1 MGAVILGIILVQAI
15 HPGRQ
20 NENASDEIQG
30 TGESRNVTAVDTLL
44 DLARNLLPPNLIQ
57 AGIQQYRTV
66 LKYPGNEEITE
77 SNGQT
82 RVPDNLYTWKIGGEY
97 TSGTNILGLVFFSVV
112 LGITLAI
119 MEEKGK
125 PLIDFFTC
133 LSEAMMTITT
143 WVIYLAPVGVFFLIG
158 AQARHFIFYQINQ
171 INEQF

>member
-1 MGAVILGIILVQAI
+1 MQIEFSSLSVTTCNFLADWWVQKRDSCGHFAWSRKKSPATKFNPGTHKCSIVLADASHCRMSQILKK
-15 HPGRQ
+15 
-20 NENASDEIQG
+20 
-30 TGESRNVTAVDTLL
+30 ESFFTKMFSLSL
-44 DLARNLLPPNLIQ
+44 Q

-133 LSEAMMTITT
+133 LSEGRTKIVNLTI
-143 WVIYLAPVGVFFLIG
+143 V
-158 AQARHFIFYQINQ
+158 
-171 INEQF
+171 

>member
-1 MGAVILGIILVQAI
+1 MFSLSL
-15 HPGRQ
+15 
-20 NENASDEIQG
+20 
-30 TGESRNVTAVDTLL
+30 
-44 DLARNLLPPNLIQ
+44 Q

-133 LSEAMMTITT
+133 LSEGRTKNCQSYHST
-143 WVIYLAPVGVFFLIG
+143 VNIG
-158 AQARHFIFYQINQ
+158 FCD
-171 INEQF
+171 

>member
-1 MGAVILGIILVQAI
+1 M
-15 HPGRQ
+15 
-20 NENASDEIQG
+20 
-30 TGESRNVTAVDTLL
+30 TAVDTLL
-44 DLARNLLPPNLIQ
+44 DLARNLLPPNLIQVHISVVVLTDASHCRMSKILKKESFFTKMFSLSLQ

-133 LSEAMMTITT
+133 LSEGRTKKMLI
-143 WVIYLAPVGVFFLIG
+143 LFLS
-158 AQARHFIFYQINQ
+158 
-171 INEQF
+171 